1 MITIKYE
8 KGQEDKIIQ
17 KQTDKGLILSEVQN
31 HTDGN
36 FLIFIT
42 LEEWKDKHVRPERNK
57 RLQESD
63 IYMLVDNVE
72 ELKAEEKYED
82 MKSYR
87 QALRDLPETITS
99 TQFEWPVK
107 PASLNL
113 K

>member
-1 MITIKYE
+1 
-8 KGQEDKIIQ
+8 
-17 KQTDKGLILSEVQN
+17 
-31 HTDGN
+31 
-36 FLIFIT
+36 
-42 LEEWKDKHVRPERNK
+42 
-57 RLQESD
+57 
-63 IYMLVDNVE
+63 MLVDNVE